1 MANILGLKYLYQEA
15 AIDASNG
22 SSHSLGSLVA
32 VACCG
37 RIGIHMTAEGC
48 GGMKYLEDFHPG
60 QCIAFGNH
68 VVGKDAIVG
77 FAEAFDP
84 QVFHTDDTHR
94 VTQELGGLMAS
105 GWHTAAIFMR
115 LAVEAYLEQSAV
127 LTSPGVDELRW
138 LAPVRPGDTISGE
151 AVVEEARQSAS
162 RPDRG
167 ILTTHVRLWNQD
179 EIDVLTMKTHAFV
192 RARPD

>member
-1 MANILGLKYLYQEA
+1 
-15 AIDASNG
+15 
-22 SSHSLGSLVA
+22 
-32 VACCG
+32 
-37 RIGIHMTAEGC
+37 
-48 GGMKYLEDFHPG
+48 MKYLEDFHPG

-68 VVGKDAIVG
+68 VVAKDAIVG

-94 VTQELGGLMAS
+94 LTQELGGLMAS

-179 EIDVLTMKTHAFV
+179 GIDVLTMKTHAFV
-192 RARPD
+192 RVRPD